1 MKRGMT
7 RRARRLPPLFAVLL
21 LLLVC
26 WSAAAA
32 PTASRADEP
41 ATPEASPDVTETLQ
55 PEAAAPE
62 ASYADEIIVGLLPGA
77 DEAALAPCL
86 EPVRGIVASRLE
98 TLSALVVRLPA
109 GTQEAALVSLQAC
122 PGVDYTE
129 PNGTVTIADLI
140 PNDPYYASDQWG
152 LPAIRAPQGWAYET
166 GSSAVILAIVD
177 TGIDIGHPDLS
188 AKLVA
193 GRNIL
198 NPALPPNDDNGHGT
212 HVAGIAAA
220 SSNNGLGVAGVSW
233 GARLMPVKVLNSGGS
248 GTFANLAAGIVWA
261 TDNGAHV
268 INLSVG
274 SVNPSILVE
283 NAIAYAHAA
292 DVVIVAAAGNTWGGS
307 VLYPA
312 RYDHVIAVSAT
323 DPVDGLAPF
332 SAVGPEIDLAA
343 PGDDILSTSPGGV
356 YLSRDGTS
364 QAAAYVAGLAAILRG
379 MPGCGSAD
387 NIEWLMESTARDLG
401 PPGPD
406 DAFGAGLIQMEA
418 AILRLYQPPTPT
430 APPTATASAIFPG
443 LPVRPSATPSRAA
456 SPAPASPTP
465 AASPTL
471 TPTTV
476 VSPTPPLPARGG
488 AEETPA
494 PSPTPPGSG
503 QPRLEFP
510 SLLCYGSGLLAI
522 GVAILVAALRRR
534 RPASTRWRVEVQP
547 RR

>member
-1 MKRGMT
+1 MT
-7 RRARRLPPLFAVLL
+7 PRARRLPPLLAVLL
-21 LLLVC
+21 LVLAC

-32 PTASRADEP
+32 PAASRADES
-41 ATPEASPDVTETLQ
+41 ATPEASPEAAETLQ
-55 PEAAAPE
+55 PEV
-62 ASYADEIIVGLLPGA
+62 SYADEIIVGLLPGA

-86 EPVRGIVASRLE
+86 EAVLGIVASRLE

-109 GTQEAALVSLQAC
+109 GTQEAALASLQTC
-122 PGVDYTE
+122 PAVDYTE
-129 PNGTVTIADLI
+129 PNGTVTLADLV

-166 GSSAVILAIVD
+166 GSSAVIIAIVD
-177 TGIDIGHPDLS
+177 TGIDPGHPDLS
-188 AKLVA
+188 GKLVA
-193 GRNIL
+193 GRNII

-274 SVNPSILVE
+274 SVNPSSLVE

-292 DVVIVAAAGNTWGGS
+292 DVVIVAAAGNTWGGG

-323 DPVDGLAPF
+323 DPADGLAPF

-343 PGDDILSTSPGGV
+343 PGDDILSTSPGGF

-401 PPGPD
+401 LPGPD
-406 DAFGAGLIQMEA
+406 DAFGAGLIQMDA

-430 APPTATASAIFPG
+430 APPTATAPAVFPG
-443 LPVRPSATPSRAA
+443 LPVRPSATSTRTA
-456 SPAPASPTP
+456 SPTPLSPSPTASPTP
-465 AASPTL
+465 APTAA
-471 TPTTV
+471 V
-476 VSPTPPLPARGG
+476 GSTPPLPARGG
-488 AEETPA
+488 ADETPT
-494 PSPTPPGSG
+494 PSPVPPGG
-503 QPRLEFP
+503 GRPRLASP
-510 SLLCYGSGLLAI
+510 WLLCYGSGLLGV
-522 GVAILVAALRRR
+522 GVAILVAVLRRR